1 MWGYDRRRD
10 MMTGHDFP
18 GVCGSGMHGFALD
31 ELELGAR
38 AALAIDDPD
47 GDQWW
52 WALVGDRLLEQGGER
67 EDPL

>member
-1 MWGYDRRRD
+1 MWRYDRRRD
-10 MMTGHDFP
+10 VMTGHDYP
-18 GVCGSGMHGFALD
+18 GVCGAGMHAFTVD

-52 WALVGDRLLEQGGER
+52 WVLIGDSLLGQGGSE
-67 EDPL
+67 